1 MKYRRLGST
10 DLSLTELSFGA
21 AGIGNLYRMVSR
33 EDAMATLETAWN
45 AGMRYFDT
53 APYYGQGLSERRLGD
68 FLQGKPRGDYVLS
81 SKVGR
86 ILKPITDGSTPDNGF
101 VDALPFSITYD
112 YSYDGIMRSFEDSL
126 ARLGLTSID
135 ILFVHDL
142 ESGSFAGDSYEAH
155 LNTFATSG
163 IHALQELKSAGR
175 IGAFGLGV
183 NEVAAC
189 INVMERVSLDCLLMA
204 GRYSLLDR
212 SAEGALMDMCEASG
226 TAMIVGGVFNSG
238 IMATGA
244 RPGATF
250 NYEQASPE
258 ILSKVNRM
266 EKVAT
271 RHRVALANA
280 ALHFPLRNPVV
291 ASVLIGTAKP
301 TSLTRNLDLFEQDV
315 PEALWSE
322 IDPIALRPEA
332 KG

>member
-1 MKYRRLGST
+1 
-10 DLSLTELSFGA
+10 
-21 AGIGNLYRMVSR
+21 MVSR

-250 NYEQASPE
+250 NYEEASPE
-258 ILSKVNRM
+258 ILSKVTRM

-271 RHRVALANA
+271 RHGVALANA

>member
-250 NYEQASPE
+250 NYEEASPE
-258 ILSKVNRM
+258 ILSKVTRM

-271 RHRVALANA
+271 RHGVALANA